1 MDVRALA
8 VLASCFASHAAAQCA
23 SAPATNAAAVHS
35 NGGGFAPNL
44 GQWPD
49 HVLAH
54 TQRPGVEAW
63 LDAHG
68 WTLAL
73 RDGAAAWCLRL
84 DWRAASVHSASH
96 VAPLEE
102 RPCSRARFS
111 GANPDAW
118 RTSMF
123 DYGRIALREVAPGL
137 DVVAR
142 ADAQTL
148 EFDLEVAADAQES
161 ELVFSWS
168 GHCGLA
174 LDESGALRV
183 ETGLGALV
191 LPRPVAAVHGSDGA
205 QPIECDYELLDDSSF
220 RLRARRA
227 GLAGA
232 LWIDPAL
239 RWSTYI
245 GGQADQTIR
254 SLAVAADG
262 SVYVAGHTLA
272 ADYPTVLGAYQVL
285 YTGGAEAFVSRLSAD
300 GSQLLASTFL
310 AGAGDEGIVGLGLD
324 PNGAVV
330 VAGDT
335 TSSDFPTSAGSF
347 DTVFGGVS
355 DIFAARLSADLA
367 SLEWSS
373 FLGGSARDA
382 AGSAVVRADG
392 GVVVVGATRG
402 AGFPTTAGAY
412 DTSYNGGSFAGDA
425 FALEFDPSGA
435 SLRWSTFLGGGGEES
450 AERVTLDPSGSVSL
464 AGYAYSPGFPTT
476 IGAFDRSFD
485 GAEEPFVA
493 RLSSNGQSLL
503 FASFFG
509 GARTDT
515 IEALLTRS
523 DGALLIGGS
532 TDDASRPTT
541 GGAFDV
547 ELRGPTEG
555 YLAVL
560 APNAAA
566 LEFATFLGGGEED
579 VVTALAFDGLGQLIV
594 ALQTRSSDMP
604 TTLGAF
610 ASQIAASAAGV
621 EPDAFFL
628 RCRPD
633 MSAFDYATY
642 FGGRNVELVRALHAD
657 ANGELVFAGE
667 TRGAGFPTTPGAYR
681 TSYIVAPAVEGFVS
695 RLALLLHP
703 ISYGTPKL
711 NSSGGYATI
720 GWTGFPSVA
729 DAQFGVGIDL
739 ALSNVWCTVFSG
751 LHPADTPFAGGR
763 LRVRPPFTRYP
774 RFKSDFL
781 GYGMRAIPLAPWMA
795 GQQVYFQVWYQDALD
810 AFGCG
815 LTDALRVQV
824 YP

>member
-1 MDVRALA
+1 MDVRALV
-8 VLASCFASHAAAQCA
+8 VLASCLASRAAAQCA
-23 SAPATNAAAVHS
+23 PVAVTHAGAS
-35 NGGGFAPNL
+35 DFDCGGFAPNL
-44 GQWPD
+44 GEWPQ

-54 TQRPGVEAW
+54 AQRPGVDAW
-63 LDAHG
+63 LDSQG

-73 RDGAAAWCLRL
+73 RDTGAAWSLRL
-84 DWRAASVHSASH
+84 DWRGEREGSLAH

-102 RPCSRARFS
+102 QPRLRARFS
-111 GANPDAW
+111 GSDAQQW
-118 RTSMF
+118 RTSAF

-142 ADAQTL
+142 ADGEAL
-148 EFDLEVAADAQES
+148 EFDLEVAEDADEGA
-161 ELVFSWS
+161 LVFRWS
-168 GHCGLA
+168 GHCGLS
-174 LDESGALRV
+174 LDEGGALRV

-191 LPRPVAAVHGSDGA
+191 LPRPVAELRGRDGA

-227 GLAGA
+227 GRAGA

-245 GGQADQTIR
+245 GGQADQTIS
-254 SLAVAADG
+254 SLAVAPDG

-272 ADYPTVLGAYQVL
+272 ADYPTVLGAYQLL
-285 YTGGAEAFVSRLSAD
+285 YSGGVDAFVSRLSAD

-310 AGAGDEGIVGLGLD
+310 AGSGDDRIVGIGLD
-324 PNGAVV
+324 PNGALV

-335 TSSDFPTSAGSF
+335 TSSNFPSSAGSF
-347 DTVFGGVS
+347 DTTFGGVS

-367 SLEWSS
+367 SLEWAS
-373 FLGGSARDA
+373 FLGGTARDA
-382 AGSAVVRADG
+382 AGSAAVRADG
-392 GVVVVGATRG
+392 GVVIVGATRG
-402 AGFPTTAGAY
+402 AGFPTTPQAF

-435 SLRWSTFLGGGGEES
+435 SLRWSTFLGGPGEES
-450 AERVTLDPSGSVSL
+450 GEHVTLDPSGSVSL

-476 IGAFDRSFD
+476 LGAYDRAFDGGD
-485 GAEEPFVA
+485 EPFVA
-493 RLSSNGQSLL
+493 RLSSSGQSLL
-503 FASFFG
+503 FSSFFG
-509 GARTDT
+509 GAGVDT
-515 IEALLTRS
+515 LDTLLTRP
-523 DGALLIGGS
+523 DGGLVIGGS
-532 TDDASRPTT
+532 TNDPTRSVT
-541 GGAFDV
+541 AGAFDV
-547 ELRGPTEG
+547 ELRGPSEG

-560 APNAAA
+560 ASTAAT

-579 VVTALAFDGLGQLIV
+579 VVTALAFDGAGHLIV

-604 TTLGAF
+604 TTLGAY
-610 ASQIAASAAGV
+610 APRIAATAAGV
-621 EPDAFFL
+621 EPDAYFL
-628 RCRPD
+628 RCRHD
-633 MSAFDYATY
+633 MSGYDYATY
-642 FGGRNVELVRALHAD
+642 FGGRNFELVRALHAD
-657 ANGELVFAGE
+657 ANGELTVAGE

-695 RLALLLHP
+695 HLALLLHP

-711 NSSGGYATI
+711 NSSAGYATI

-739 ALSNVWCTVFSG
+739 ALSNVWCTVFSS
-751 LHPADTPFAGGR
+751 LHSADTPFAGGR
-763 LRVRPPFTRYP
+763 LRLRPPFTRYP
-774 RFKSDFL
+774 RFKSDFM
-781 GYGMRAIPLAPWMA
+781 GYGMRAIPLAPWLA
-795 GQQVYFQVWYQDALD
+795 GQQMYFQVWYQDDFD

>member
-8 VLASCFASHAAAQCA
+8 VMASCFVLRASAQCAPAATLHAAAKQA
-23 SAPATNAAAVHS
+23 GAA
-35 NGGGFAPNL
+35 GFAPNL
-44 GQWPD
+44 GQWPE

-54 TQRPGVEAW
+54 AQRPGVEAW

-73 RDGAAAWCLRL
+73 RDGGSAWGLRL
-84 DWRAASVHSASH
+84 EWRAESSASVAH
-96 VAPLEE
+96 VAPLDEQQ
-102 RPCSRARFS
+102 RVRTRCVGRQAQ
-111 GANPDAW
+111 GG
-118 RTSMF
+118 RTSAF
-123 DYGRIALREVAPGL
+123 DYGRIALRELAPGL

-142 ADAQTL
+142 ADGETL
-148 EFDLEVAADAQES
+148 EFDLEVAADADEGA
-161 ELVFSWS
+161 LLFSWS

-174 LDESGALRV
+174 LDPTGALRV
-183 ETGLGALV
+183 ETGLGTLV
-191 LPRPVAAVHGSDGA
+191 LPRPVAAVRNGGVAHSV
-205 QPIECDYELLDDSSF
+205 ECDYELLDDSSF
-220 RLRARRA
+220 RLRARRN
-227 GLAGA
+227 GLAGT

-254 SLAVAADG
+254 ALAVGADG
-262 SVYVAGHTLA
+262 SVYVAGQTLA
-272 ADYPTVLGAYQVL
+272 ADYPTVLGAYQLL
-285 YTGGAEAFVSRLSAD
+285 YSGGLEAFVSKLSSD

-310 AGAGDEGIVGLGLD
+310 AGAGDDRIVGIGLD
-324 PNGAVV
+324 PQGAVV

-347 DTVFGGVS
+347 DTSFGGVS
-355 DIFAARLSADLA
+355 DVFAARLSADLA
-367 SLEWSS
+367 VLEWSS
-373 FLGGSARDA
+373 FLGGALRDA
-382 AGSAVVRADG
+382 AGSAAVRADG
-392 GVVVVGATRG
+392 ALVIVGATRG
-402 AGFPTTAGAY
+402 ASFPTTPGAF
-412 DTSYNGGSFAGDA
+412 DTSYNGGSFSGDA
-425 FALEFDPSGA
+425 FAAEFDPSGA

-450 AERVTLDPSGSVSL
+450 AELVTLDPSGSVSL

-476 IGAFDRSFD
+476 PGAFDRSFD
-485 GAEEPFVA
+485 GADEPFVA
-493 RLSSNGQSLL
+493 RLDASGQSLL
-503 FASFFG
+503 FSTFLG
-509 GARTDT
+509 GAAVDT
-515 IEALLTRS
+515 LEALLTRS
-523 DGALLIGGS
+523 DGALVIGGA
-532 TDDASRPTT
+532 TNDPNRPTT
-541 GGAFDV
+541 VGAFDV

-579 VVTALAFDGLGQLIV
+579 AVTALAFDGAGHLIV
-594 ALQTRSSDMP
+594 ALQTRSSDLP

-610 ASQIAASAAGV
+610 AGKIAASAAGV
-621 EPDAFFL
+621 EPDAYFL

-633 MSAFDYATY
+633 LSGYDYATY

-657 ANGELVFAGE
+657 VNGELTFAGE

-681 TSYIVAPAVEGFVS
+681 TSYIVAPAIEGFVS

-703 ISYGTPKL
+703 VEYGSPKL
-711 NSSGGYATI
+711 NSSGGHATI
-720 GWTGFPSVA
+720 RWDGFPSVT

-751 LHPADTPFAGGR
+751 LHAADLPFAGGR
-763 LRVRPPFTRYP
+763 LRVRPPFQRYP
-774 RFKSDFL
+774 RFKSDFM

-795 GQQVYFQVWYQDALD
+795 GQQLYFQVWYQDDSD

-815 LTDALRVQV
+815 LTNALRVQV

>member
-1 MDVRALA
+1 MVVRALV
-8 VLASCFASHAAAQCA
+8 VLASSFASHAAAPCTPPP
-23 SAPATNAAAVHS
+23 APRAADVESHP
-35 NGGGFAPNL
+35 GGFAPNL
-44 GQWPD
+44 GQWPP

-54 TQRPGVEAW
+54 AQRPGVEAW
-63 LDAHG
+63 LDSGG

-84 DWRAASVHSASH
+84 DWRAAQSPSDVR
-96 VAPLEE
+96 VDPLAE
-102 RPCSRARFS
+102 RPLARARMV
-111 GANPDAW
+111 GAAPGKW
-118 RTSMF
+118 RTSAF
-123 DYGRIALREVAPGL
+123 DYGRIALREAGPGL

-142 ADAQTL
+142 ADGGSL
-148 EFDLEVAADAQES
+148 EFDLEVAPDADES
-161 ELVFSWS
+161 ALVFSWS

-174 LDESGALRV
+174 LDETGALRV

-191 LPRPVAAVHGSDGA
+191 LPRPVAAVRGGA
-205 QPIECDYELLDDSSF
+205 GEHSVECDYELLDAASF

-245 GGQADQTIR
+245 GGQADQTIS
-254 SLAVAADG
+254 SLAVAPDG

-272 ADYPTVLGAYQVL
+272 ADYPTVFGAYQVQ
-285 YTGGAEAFVSRLSAD
+285 YSGGLEAFVSKLSAD

-310 AGAGDEGIVGLGLD
+310 AGAGDDRIVGLGLD
-324 PNGAVV
+324 PSGAVV

-335 TSSDFPTSAGSF
+335 TSSDFPSTAGSF
-347 DTVFGGVS
+347 DTSFGGVS
-355 DIFAARLSADLA
+355 DLFAARLSADLA
-367 SLEWSS
+367 TLEWSS
-373 FLGGSARDA
+373 FVGGSARDA
-382 AGSAVVRADG
+382 AGSAAVRADG
-392 GVVVVGATRG
+392 AAVIVGATRG
-402 AGFPTTAGAY
+402 AGFPTTAGAF
-412 DTSYNGGSFAGDA
+412 DTSYNGGNFAGDA

-435 SLRWSTFLGGGGEES
+435 SLRWSTFLGGPGEES

-476 IGAFDRSFD
+476 PGAYDRSFD
-485 GAEEPFVA
+485 GADEPFVA
-493 RLSSNGQSLL
+493 RLSSNGQNLL

-515 IEALLTRS
+515 IETLLTRA
-523 DGALLIGGS
+523 DGALLIGGA
-532 TDDASRPTT
+532 TDDISRPTSA
-541 GGAFDV
+541 GAFDV
-547 ELRGPTEG
+547 ELRGPSEG

-560 APNAAA
+560 APNGAA

-610 ASQIAASAAGV
+610 ASKIATTAAGV

-633 MSAFDYATY
+633 MSGFDYATY
-642 FGGRNVELVRALHAD
+642 FGGRNFELVRALHAD

-739 ALSNVWCTVFSG
+739 ALSNVWCTVFSS
-751 LHPADTPFAGGR
+751 LHSADTPFAGGR
-763 LRVRPPFTRYP
+763 LRLRAPFQRYP
-774 RFKSDFL
+774 RFKSDFI
-781 GYGMRAIPLAPWMA
+781 GYGMRAIPLAPWLA
-795 GQQVYFQVWYQDALD
+795 GQQMYFQVWYQDDYD